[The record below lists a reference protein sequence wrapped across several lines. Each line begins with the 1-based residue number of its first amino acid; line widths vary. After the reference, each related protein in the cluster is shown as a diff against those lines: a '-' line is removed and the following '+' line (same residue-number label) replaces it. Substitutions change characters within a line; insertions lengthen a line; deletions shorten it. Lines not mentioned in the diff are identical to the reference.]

1 MVTARIEVSPAV
13 GEYIR
18 GKYGDDNGVVR
29 FPPDLDIYLL
39 LHDLTRRRPDSAGV
53 DRGNLE
59 IALPDPR
66 DSRRAGGKNPA
77 TYNYITP
84 QGARI
89 LADRMRS
96 MMWAEVH
103 DFFDEQNHIY
113 GMQFKESAYL
123 FLCRYSIDSI
133 SEDALVKNYQRWR
146 QKCRRQAV
154 RNRKRRK

>member
-1 MVTARIEVSPAV
+1 M
-13 GEYIR
+13 GIR
-18 GKYGDDNGVVR
+18 Y
-29 FPPDLDIYLL
+29 
-39 LHDLTRRRPDSAGV
+39 S
-53 DRGNLE
+53 
-59 IALPDPR
+59 
-66 DSRRAGGKNPA
+66 
-77 TYNYITP
+77 YITP

-103 DFFDEQNHIY
+103 DFFDEQKHIY

-123 FLCRYSIDSI
+123 FLWRYSIDSI